1 MAEETVYL
9 DCEDF
14 KLEGLLEERPGERA
28 LIMCHPHSLYGGE
41 MHNQVVEAV
50 IRAYAEKGYTTL
62 RFNFRGVGG
71 SGGSYGEGIAETK
84 DVKAALGFLWDRGK
98 KEIDLGGYSFG
109 AWVCARGLD
118 DFEEAS
124 RLIMVSPPVSAM
136 DMGFLTFHPKIKL
149 VIAGSRDDIGDPT
162 TIQEMVKVW
171 NPDAVFKVIEGADH
185 FYGGKTDRIQSIIRE
200 FLERAD

>member
-171 NPDAVFKVIEGADH
+171 NPDAGFKVIEGADH